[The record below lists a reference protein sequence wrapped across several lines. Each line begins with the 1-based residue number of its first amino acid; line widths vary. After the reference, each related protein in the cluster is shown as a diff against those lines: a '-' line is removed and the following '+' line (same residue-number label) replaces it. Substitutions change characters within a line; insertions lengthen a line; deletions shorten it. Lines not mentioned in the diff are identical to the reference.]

1 MDFMTF
7 IAVLLVLIVLL
18 LAAILFGVGVV
29 FFILQKGLNEIV
41 KGLCALDERLSRVER
56 RDRQ

>member
-7 IAVLLVLIVLL
+7 LCVLLVVAVLL
-18 LAAILFGVGVV
+18 LAAILFWVGMV

-41 KGLCALDERLSRVER
+41 KGLCALDERLSRLER